1 VRPGPTF
8 PTAGRVGWPAARS
21 SSRGQNGAVRTRRG
35 FERLITFADAVVAI
49 ALTLLVLPLVEITAQ
64 VREGTS
70 IGRVLSDH
78 GDQITAFVISF
89 VVIWGLWTLHHR
101 TMEYFDGYDPAIMR
115 LTLLWLFTIVVLPF
129 TTQLLNSE
137 AYGHGAVPV
146 YIGVLLVSSLSL
158 FGMSWWGRRHRELL
172 LPDRAEVDDWVNA
185 PRSLTT
191 VGILLVAFVLS
202 IAVPAIGTWPL
213 LALLFTDS
221 IDRAVHRLRRRAV
234 RRPG

>member
-1 VRPGPTF
+1 M
-8 PTAGRVGWPAARS
+8 
-21 SSRGQNGAVRTRRG
+21 RTGRG

-49 ALTLLVLPLVEITAQ
+49 ALTLLVLPLVEIAGQ
-64 VREGTS
+64 VREGES
-70 IGRVLSDH
+70 VGRVISDH
-78 GDQITAFVISF
+78 RDQVTAFVISF

-101 TMEYFDGYDPAIMR
+101 TMEYFDGYDAAIMR

-137 AYGHGAVPV
+137 AYAHGAVTV

-158 FGMSWWGRRHRELL
+158 LGMSWRGQRHRELL
-172 LPDRAEVDDWVNA
+172 ADRPEVDDWINA

-202 IAVPAIGTWPL
+202 IAVPSVGTWPL
-213 LALLFTDS
+213 LALLFTDA
-221 IDRAVHRLRRRAV
+221 IDRVVLRIQERVRRR
-234 RRPG
+234 G

>member
-1 VRPGPTF
+1 M
-8 PTAGRVGWPAARS
+8 S
-21 SSRGQNGAVRTRRG
+21 AVRTGRG

-49 ALTLLVLPLVEITAQ
+49 ALTLLVLPLVDIAVQ
-64 VREGTS
+64 VREGES

-78 GDQITAFVISF
+78 GDQVTAFLISF

-101 TMEYFDGYDPAIMR
+101 TMEYFDGYDSAIMR
-115 LTLLWLFTIVVLPF
+115 LTLVWLFTIVVLPF

-146 YIGVLLVSSLSL
+146 YIGVLLVSALSL

-172 LPDRAEVDDWVNA
+172 VASRTEVEDWVNT

-191 VGILLVAFVLS
+191 VGILLVALVLS
-202 IAVPAIGTWPL
+202 IAVPTIGTWPL
-213 LALLFTDS
+213 LALLFTDA
-221 IDRAVHRLRRRAV
+221 IDRAVLRLRERV
-234 RRPG
+234 RRHG